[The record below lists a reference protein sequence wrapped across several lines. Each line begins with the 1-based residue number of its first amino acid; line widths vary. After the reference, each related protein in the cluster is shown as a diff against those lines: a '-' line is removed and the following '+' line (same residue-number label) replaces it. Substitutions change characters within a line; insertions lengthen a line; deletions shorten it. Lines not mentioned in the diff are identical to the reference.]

1 MLISLTNPRTL
12 PSIFHCWRQWRHST
26 APPAARGLVPRCA
39 SIGQP
44 NRGSSQEYFAD
55 GMTEE
60 RIGRLSNIRG
70 LRVISHTSAMQ
81 YKHTLLSAPEIA
93 RTLRVDVL
101 VEGSDTKGKSDSC
114 PGPVDSRRDRRGAS
128 PNGLRSAL
136 GRKSERV
143 WHLRA
148 RLTPKLTRIT

>member
-26 APPAARGLVPRCA
+26 APPAARGFVPRCA
-39 SIGQP
+39 SIGQL

-93 RTLRVDVL
+93 RTLRVDAL
-101 VEGSDTKGKSDSC
+101 VEGSVIRKG
-114 PGPVDSRRDRRGAS
+114 SRIRVQAQLIRGATDAEHR
-128 PNGLRSAL
+128 P
-136 GRKSERV
+136 
-143 WHLRA
+143 
-148 RLTPKLTRIT
+148 TD

>member
-26 APPAARGLVPRCA
+26 APPAARGFVPRCA
-39 SIGQP
+39 SIGQL

-70 LRVISHTSAMQ
+70 LRC
-81 YKHTLLSAPEIA
+81 
-93 RTLRVDVL
+93 RRVCN
-101 VEGSDTKGKSDSC
+101 TRGKSDSC
-114 PGPVDSRRDRRGAS
+114 PGPVNSRRDRRGAS
-128 PNGLRSAL
+128 PNGLAPTSTLNPEAHEDYL
-136 GRKSERV
+136 KGRTASTTE
-143 WHLRA
+143 H
-148 RLTPKLTRIT
+148 PTR